1 MKKWALTLAVLAG
14 ICASAQANDGDGGGG
29 GVGGIGTWLWK
40 KNGDAMGAT
49 AIITDAD
56 GQTGALQHLQQHAF
70 TRVYGSY
77 GNAVLE
83 QRQALAHW
91 NQTLASHGIES
102 QYLMASNHWALPG
115 GQTRLL
121 DKVSTHFIAFQQAVT
136 VEQRFQALHFDIEPH
151 ALSEWKQATP
161 EVRRQL
167 LWNLAHALTA
177 VRQLLDRHQ
186 LQQVRIYADI
196 PTWYDSSAKI
206 AWADNG
212 SAYFATLAQA
222 IDGVSIMAYERD
234 QADSILNATVFE
246 RSLQSEQFRV
256 RLAVDV
262 SDTWPTPEHMNS
274 VISTLQAQGAA
285 VDVHD
290 FTDHYYWLNSQ

>member
-1 MKKWALTLAVLAG
+1 MKKWAFTLAALAG
-14 ICASAQANDGDGGGG
+14 ICASAQANK
-29 GVGGIGTWLWK
+29 GIGTWLWK
-40 KNGDAMGAT
+40 KNGDTMGAM
-49 AIITDAD
+49 AIITNAGAQSDA
-56 GQTGALQHLQQHAF
+56 LHYLHQQSF
-70 TRVYGSY
+70 TQVYGSY

-91 NQTLASHGIES
+91 NQILAGQGIES
-102 QYLMASNHWALPG
+102 HYLMASNHWALPG
-115 GQTRLL
+115 GQTRLVN
-121 DKVSTHFIAFQQAVT
+121 KVSTHFIAFQQAVT
-136 VEQRFQALHFDIEPH
+136 AEQQFQALHFDIEPH

-206 AWADNG
+206 AWTDKG
-212 SAYFATLAQA
+212 SAYFAALAQA

-234 QADSILNATVFE
+234 QADSILNATAFE
-246 RSLQSEQFRV
+246 RSLQNEQFTV

-262 SDTWPTPEHMNS
+262 SDTWLTPGHMNS
-274 VISTLQAQGAA
+274 VISTLQAQGAT

-290 FTDHYYWLNSQ
+290 FTDHYYWLSSQ